1 MESASLWNVDVI
13 KAVLEPIS
21 ASNTFHNHAVRN
33 DAIILSGT
41 VNRPRRR
48 DVDENIRTEAIAAS
62 GSCHNRKTLVL
73 TRHIALAYP
82 GFPSIC
88 YSTHYYSDRSRPAA
102 LMPKESS
109 QKKMRQLVG
118 QS

>member
-41 VNRPRRR
+41 VNRPRRK
-48 DVDENIRTEAIAAS
+48 
-62 GSCHNRKTLVL
+62 KTLQNSNSSNRNPLHDVPGDL
-73 TRHIALAYP
+73 LLPAIVEPRGARVGVAGQMLHLFEGYALFEQIRDDGDAE
-82 GFPSIC
+82 
-88 YSTHYYSDRSRPAA
+88 R
-102 LMPKESS
+102 
-109 QKKMRQLVG
+109 MR
-118 QS
+118 